1 LKSGGYKISEKS
13 KSTSKKGQILRAGGD
28 ALVCEIVLGLG
39 NGDFLMS
46 GSKFLQE
53 LSS

>member
-1 LKSGGYKISEKS
+1 MKGRVPGRVTISIEKSGVD
-13 KSTSKKGQILRAGGD
+13 LNPDGD
-28 ALVCEIVLGLG
+28 ALACEIVSGLG

-53 LSS
+53 SSP

>member
-1 LKSGGYKISEKS
+1 MMISIEKSGVD
-13 KSTSKKGQILRAGGD
+13 LNPDGD

-39 NGDFLMS
+39 NGDFLMA

-53 LSS
+53 SSS